1 MHVNISIAM
10 TSRSVHHPLSL
21 CKYIRNNLESYSK
34 IYSTLKKTFGNFLGF
49 VLDNYRKQSTLG
61 LLPDKFQKSSKNAP

>member
-10 TSRSVHHPLSL
+10 TSRSSSSFLVQIYQKQLRIL
-21 CKYIRNNLESYSK
+21 FENLQHSR
-34 IYSTLKKTFGNFLGF
+34 KTFGNFLGF